1 MGRKGGKMFGRL
13 LIALGLKKKPVA
25 RLGSV
30 GRLQAAA
37 AGSMSAR
44 GPVMTSRTTLSREK
58 PRQQAHKPVQGVRRS
73 NLDDDG
79 FPQTMISSF
88 PDSEPARSRSF
99 SSDEKDVPIPFRSHG
114 GGDFG
119 GGGASASWDAKP
131 SAAASCWGGASDTGA
146 SVGSSSS
153 SSSSCSDSSSS
164 SDSGSSSS
172 SSSD

>member
-1 MGRKGGKMFGRL
+1 MFGRL
-13 LIALGLKKKPVA
+13 LIKLGLKKKPVA

-58 PRQQAHKPVQGVRRS
+58 PRQQAPKPLNAGRRP

-88 PDSEPARSRSF
+88 HDSEPTRSRSF
-99 SSDEKDVPIPFRSHG
+99 SDDEKDVPIPFRSHG

-119 GGGASASWDAKP
+119 GGGASASWGAKP
-131 SAAASCWGGASDTGA
+131 SAAASCWVGASDTGA
-146 SVGSSSS
+146 SVGSGGSSS
-153 SSSSCSDSSSS
+153 SRCSDSSSS
-164 SDSGSSSS
+164 GDSGSSS
-172 SSSD
+172 